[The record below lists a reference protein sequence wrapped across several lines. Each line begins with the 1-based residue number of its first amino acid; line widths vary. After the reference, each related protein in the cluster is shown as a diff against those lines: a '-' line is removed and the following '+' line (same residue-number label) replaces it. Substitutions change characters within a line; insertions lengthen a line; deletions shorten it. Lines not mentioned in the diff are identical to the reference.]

1 MDNTYTGLQSRLAV
15 IDERNRAGKVQRDKM
30 LAKIKAEHGCD
41 NLEELSA
48 KKVTTEAELT
58 KANTKLEDARL
69 VATTAVEAVEQA
81 LAGGE

>member
-1 MDNTYTGLQSRLAV
+1 MAV